1 MVVVDAQTF
10 LIPNFTYNGQV
21 DLERNQKFLRN
32 ARTHNARKENIAK
45 HLDIRV
51 LTRIFGLERVAALV
65 LRYLI
70 YLLNPST
77 RKSVVRFI
85 FISVNLVPPYIH
97 LFPNLVHSIVFP
109 SYLSSHLNINSQGS
123 FVADENGSN
132 EPLRKYSQKTLV
144 IVLPGDLT
152 VFDIGE

>member
-1 MVVVDAQTF
+1 MDAQTF

-21 DLERNQKFLRN
+21 IENRVSPKNFCKNDFQAPDAHFWVGEGSRPGPEVFDL
-32 ARTHNARKENIAK
+32 
-45 HLDIRV
+45 
-51 LTRIFGLERVAALV
+51 
-65 LRYLI
+65 
-70 YLLNPST
+70 ST
-77 RKSVVRFI
+77 KSFHSQISFI

-97 LFPNLVHSIVFP
+97 LIFSLFPNLVHSIVFP

>member
-1 MVVVDAQTF
+1 MDAQTF

-21 DLERNQKFLRN
+21 IENRVSPKIFCKHEFFRHQ
-32 ARTHNARKENIAK
+32 TH
-45 HLDIRV
+45 
-51 LTRIFGLERVAALV
+51 TFGLEKVAGRV
-65 LRYLI
+65 LRCLI

-77 RKSVVRFI
+77 RKSVLSSYLSTWF
-85 FISVNLVPPYIH
+85 LHTIH
-97 LFPNLVHSIVFP
+97 LIFQISSIVFP

-152 VFDIGE
+152 VFDIGEQYGSS